1 MQPIVASYREFA
13 PCEALKK
20 YVRAIF
26 SYVPGTAAN
35 PTLRK
40 VTCEIVGFRG
50 DSFCPPMFADGHASV
65 ALNLGMICRGNGLW
79 ERDPAGCRGKV
90 TGAVTRVDSVGVER
104 AAMIGVYFHA
114 GQLASFTSVP
124 IHELTNRIVGL
135 EDLWGSA
142 ASALP
147 VRLAEMN
154 EAARI
159 DALESL
165 LIRRIRNCTRSNS
178 AVDVLGL
185 AASVLE
191 SRGQVTVGEMAFQAG
206 VSRQHLTRLF
216 RECVGITPKVYC
228 RLARF
233 QSGLVYAGSGETVD
247 WAQAALDLGYSDQ
260 SHMIAEFREFSSLTP
275 QILAARRWLH
285 PFIERAKHLRRLS
298 RERPV
303 GQ

>member
-1 MQPIVASYREFA
+1 MRPVVATYREFV

-26 SYVPGTAAN
+26 SYIPGTAAN
-35 PTLRK
+35 PTRRTI
-40 VTCEIVGFRG
+40 TCEMVGFMG
-50 DSFCPPMFADGHASV
+50 DSFSPPMFADGHASV

-90 TGAVTRVDSVGVER
+90 TGAVTRVASAGVER
-104 AAMIGVYFHA
+104 PAMIGVYFH
-114 GQLASFTSVP
+114 GGHLAFFTSVP
-124 IHELTNRIVGL
+124 IHELTNRVVDL
-135 EDLWGSA
+135 EDLWGA
-142 ASALP
+142 AVSTAP
-147 VRLAEMN
+147 ERLAELN

-165 LIRRIRNCTRSNS
+165 LIRRIRNRTGSNS
-178 AVDVLGL
+178 AVDILGL

-191 SRGQVTVGEMAFQAG
+191 SRGQVTVEEMAFQAG

-216 RECVGITPKVYC
+216 RELVGITPKAYC

-247 WAQAALDLGYSDQ
+247 WAQAALDLGYADQ

-275 QILAARRWLH
+275 QMLASKRWLH
-285 PFIERAKHLRRLS
+285 PFIERAKRLRHS
-298 RERPV
+298 P
-303 GQ
+303 G